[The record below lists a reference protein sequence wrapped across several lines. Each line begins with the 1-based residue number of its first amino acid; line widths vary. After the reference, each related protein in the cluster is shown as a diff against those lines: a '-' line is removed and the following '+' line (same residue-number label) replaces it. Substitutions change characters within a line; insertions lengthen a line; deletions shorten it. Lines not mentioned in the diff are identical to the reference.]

1 MHSWSCRGYL
11 KKLKCKYLIIAK
23 GDEFLR
29 IIRSYNGV
37 FQCVQVQSTE
47 HTFQLRLHVNRKS
60 YHSIV
65 MQALA
70 GDKYLFRDIVV
81 GWPGSVHNARV
92 FSNSE
97 LYTLGCSSQPCP
109 KDLKKVI
116 IGKEIYPM
124 ILGDPAHPLLS
135 WLIKGY
141 PENINTPCIHRR
153 FNYHLSQARMT
164 VENTFG
170 YWKGTFRRFTKHIN
184 MDVEGVSCCSL
195 MCYSQHL

>member
-1 MHSWSCRGYL
+1 MCAGAINGTHIPVATPQ
-11 KKLKCKYLIIAK
+11 KYHAA
-23 GDEFLR
+23 
-29 IIRSYNGV
+29 Y
-37 FQCVQVQSTE
+37 
-47 HTFQLRLHVNRKS
+47 VNRKS

-81 GWPGSVHNARV
+81 GWPGSMHNARV

-195 MCYSQHL
+195 MCYSQHLWDAKWTLFWGMVTARVW